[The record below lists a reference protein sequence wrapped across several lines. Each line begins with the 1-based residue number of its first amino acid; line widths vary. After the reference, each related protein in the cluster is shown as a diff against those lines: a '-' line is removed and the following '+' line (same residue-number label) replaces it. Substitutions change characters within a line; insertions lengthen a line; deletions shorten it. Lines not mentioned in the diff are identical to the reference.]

1 MKPLTLALAIA
12 LAAPLPM
19 IAHAAPVPSPMANRA
34 QSTIDTAIKLAH
46 WQLAR
51 LGDTSH
57 ISQATG
63 ETANTRGW
71 ERAVFWVGMTE
82 LADHGGGADIRDAV
96 LKMGAANGWMPGNR
110 PYHADDLAITQSY
123 LWAAQHGGG
132 AGAAAPTK
140 KAFDFILS
148 HPPRVSL
155 AYYQP
160 PRGEPECL
168 QRWCWCDALFM
179 APPAMIELSRQTG
192 DPRYREFALREFD
205 ATTAFLFDPA
215 QHLYYRDSRFFERRD
230 EQQRKQFWSRGN
242 GWVFA
247 ALARII
253 PLLPK
258 GSADERRMIAL
269 FREMAARLKDLQKP
283 DGYWAP
289 SLLASE
295 NAPPETSGTAF
306 YTYGM
311 AWGLSSGLLDKS
323 YAPAVQRGWKAL
335 ESAIQPDGRLGWVQ
349 QVSDRPDRVEA
360 QDTQF
365 YGVGAFLLAATQVS
379 KLQRSGILN

>member
-1 MKPLTLALAIA
+1 LTLALAIA
-12 LAAPLPM
+12 LAASTSLP
-19 IAHAAPVPSPMANRA
+19 AVVQAAPAAVQA

-51 LGDTSH
+51 LADTSH

-96 LKMGAANGWMPGNR
+96 LKMGAANGWMPGSR

-160 PRGEPECL
+160 P
-168 QRWCWCDALFM
+168 
-179 APPAMIELSRQTG
+179 
-192 DPRYREFALREFD
+192 
-205 ATTAFLFDPA
+205 
-215 QHLYYRDSRFFERRD
+215 
-230 EQQRKQFWSRGN
+230 
-242 GWVFA
+242 
-247 ALARII
+247 
-253 PLLPK
+253 K
-258 GSADERRMIAL
+258 GSRSACNAGAGAMRCSWRRP
-269 FREMAARLKDLQKP
+269 R
-283 DGYWAP
+283 
-289 SLLASE
+289 
-295 NAPPETSGTAF
+295 
-306 YTYGM
+306 
-311 AWGLSSGLLDKS
+311 
-323 YAPAVQRGWKAL
+323 
-335 ESAIQPDGRLGWVQ
+335 
-349 QVSDRPDRVEA
+349 
-360 QDTQF
+360 
-365 YGVGAFLLAATQVS
+365 
-379 KLQRSGILN
+379 